1 MADQTRKGADDASEG
16 SGLTGAVMSALGML
30 GTGSEDALTLL
41 KHDHREVDG
50 LFKEYEGL
58 DERSDARRRREIVTE
73 VCALLTVHATIEE
86 ELFYPAVQRAGN
98 EARDLI
104 DEARVE
110 HRTLKELIATIQ
122 GAAGDDRAVKA
133 NFTVLREYVQH
144 HVKEEE
150 DEVFDAAK
158 DADVDLDRLGQQLEE
173 RKLELM
179 TQVATEVATG
189 RS

>member
-1 MADQTRKGADDASEG
+1 MANETRKGADQGSE

-30 GTGSEDALTLL
+30 GGGGSEDALTLL

-50 LFKEYEGL
+50 LFDEYEGL

-73 VCALLTVHATIEE
+73 VCALLTVHAAIEE
-86 ELFYPAVQRAGN
+86 ELFYPAVQRAGHD
-98 EARDLI
+98 ARDLI
-104 DEARVE
+104 DEAQVE
-110 HRTLKELIATIQ
+110 HRTLKELIATI
-122 GAAGDDRAVKA
+122 ASMDPDDRMIKA
-133 NFTVLREYVQH
+133 NFTVLREYVRH

-158 DADVDLDRLGQQLEE
+158 DAGVDLDRLGQRLEE

-179 TQVATEVATG
+179 TQVATEARGG

>member
-1 MADQTRKGADDASEG
+1 MANEGSKGTEQASEG
-16 SGLTGAVMSALGML
+16 GLTGAVMSALSML
-30 GTGSEDALTLL
+30 APNAGSEDALTLL

-110 HRTLKELIATIQ
+110 HRTLK
-122 GAAGDDRAVKA
+122 
-133 NFTVLREYVQH
+133 
-144 HVKEEE
+144 
-150 DEVFDAAK
+150 
-158 DADVDLDRLGQQLEE
+158 
-173 RKLELM
+173 
-179 TQVATEVATG
+179 
-189 RS
+189 